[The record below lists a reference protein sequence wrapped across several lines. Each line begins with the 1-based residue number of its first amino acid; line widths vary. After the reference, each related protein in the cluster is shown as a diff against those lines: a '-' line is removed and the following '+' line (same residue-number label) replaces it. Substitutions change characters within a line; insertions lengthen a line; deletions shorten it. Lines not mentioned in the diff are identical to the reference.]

1 MVTPYCFNSAVTNLK
16 ILHFSTFEH
25 KYSFL
30 RIKIVS
36 FAYTFS
42 GYRLK
47 LCLIYLTKWKPMKM
61 NSIATKQLPLLFNQ
75 WRVNRDKGLKTSSP
89 SMILDKWN
97 TIINGRLKP
106 LNINDDLLAAE
117 AVQLV
122 INESEEDQ
130 QTIRSMLIEDLI
142 EKPNVMDKEQYVKV
156 NQTLLI
162 RILDKLFAYSQIKP
176 LNENILLLYNT
187 ISQHLQSTLDF
198 VEDFFNNYFDH
209 NEKIPEPYISIA
221 KENIKKQVKQLKHI
235 VSKQESTDTFLTN
248 LVLDSIQHLLGAESI
263 VITYSLLSFHKMLLN
278 ELLSQKVIQSTQSIK
293 EALYYINYNED
304 NFITYEY
311 EWLKELTNALPSNQE
326 KIVALR
332 FEQKKINQLSL
343 KPNCCYNPNMP
354 SLKDQ
359 INGWIDEE
367 VKFLEN
373 IQLPEKVRDKLNENE
388 DKIHTSLSVAK
399 LAVLLRLLVV
409 DKIIINRTVAP
420 MLRVAAKIFTT
431 LQTDDISFGS
441 LETKYHAPD
450 KATINAVKDMLFKWI
465 NILGKL

>member
-1 MVTPYCFNSAVTNLK
+1 
-16 ILHFSTFEH
+16 
-25 KYSFL
+25 
-30 RIKIVS
+30 
-36 FAYTFS
+36 
-42 GYRLK
+42 
-47 LCLIYLTKWKPMKM
+47 
-61 NSIATKQLPLLFNQ
+61 
-75 WRVNRDKGLKTSSP
+75 
-89 SMILDKWN
+89 MILDKWN
-97 TIINGRLKP
+97 TIINGRLNP
-106 LNINDDLLAAE
+106 LNTHDDLLAAE
-117 AVQLV
+117 AVQLML
-122 INESEEDQ
+122 NESEDDQ

-198 VEDFFNNYFDH
+198 VEDFFNNYFDF
-209 NEKIPEPYISIA
+209 NEKVPEPYISIA
-221 KENIKKQVKQLKHI
+221 KENIKQQVKQLKNT
-235 VSKQESTDTFLTN
+235 VLKQESTDSFLTN
-248 LVLDSIQHLLGAESI
+248 IVLDSIQRLLGAKSI
-263 VITYSLLSFHKMLLN
+263 EITYTRLSYHKMLLN
-278 ELLSQKVIQSTQSIK
+278 ELLSQKVMQSTQCIK

-304 NFITYEY
+304 NFIIYEY
-311 EWLKELTNALPSNQE
+311 EWLKELTAELPTNQE
-326 KIVALR
+326 KIAALR
-332 FEQKKINQLSL
+332 FDQKKINQLPL

-373 IQLPEKVRDKLNENE
+373 VQFTKKVADKLNENE

-399 LAVLLRLLVV
+399 LAVLLRLLVI

-431 LQTDDISFGS
+431 LQKDDISFGS

-465 NILGKL
+465 NILNRL

>member
-1 MVTPYCFNSAVTNLK
+1 
-16 ILHFSTFEH
+16 
-25 KYSFL
+25 
-30 RIKIVS
+30 
-36 FAYTFS
+36 
-42 GYRLK
+42 
-47 LCLIYLTKWKPMKM
+47 
-61 NSIATKQLPLLFNQ
+61 
-75 WRVNRDKGLKTSSP
+75 
-89 SMILDKWN
+89 MILDKWN
-97 TIINGRLKP
+97 TVINGRLSP
-106 LNINDDLLAAE
+106 LNTNDDLLAAE

-122 INESEEDQ
+122 INESEDDQ

-162 RILDKLFAYSQIKP
+162 RILDKLFAYSQTKP
-176 LNENILLLYNT
+176 LNENILRLYNT

-198 VEDFFNNYFDH
+198 VEDFFSNYFDR
-209 NEKIPEPYISIA
+209 NEKVPEPYISFA
-221 KENIKKQVKQLKHI
+221 KENIKKQVKHLKHI
-235 VSKQESTDTFLTN
+235 VSKQEDTDTFLTS
-248 LVLDSIQHLLGAESI
+248 LVLDSIQHFLLDESI
-263 VITYSLLSFHKMLLN
+263 VINYSRLSYHKMLLN
-278 ELLSQKVIQSTQSIK
+278 ELLSQKIIQSPHSII
-293 EALYYINYNED
+293 EALYYLNYNED

-311 EWLKELTNALPSNQE
+311 EWLKELTAELPTNLE
-326 KIVALR
+326 KVAALR
-332 FEQKKINQLSL
+332 FEQKKINQLPL

-354 SLKDQ
+354 SLKEQ

-373 IQLPEKVRDKLNENE
+373 VQLPEKVGEKLNENV

-399 LAVLLRLLVV
+399 LAVLLRLLVI

-431 LQTDDISFGS
+431 LQKDDISFGS

-450 KATINAVKDMLFKWI
+450 KATINAVKDLLFKWI

>member
-1 MVTPYCFNSAVTNLK
+1 
-16 ILHFSTFEH
+16 
-25 KYSFL
+25 
-30 RIKIVS
+30 
-36 FAYTFS
+36 
-42 GYRLK
+42 
-47 LCLIYLTKWKPMKM
+47 
-61 NSIATKQLPLLFNQ
+61 
-75 WRVNRDKGLKTSSP
+75 
-89 SMILDKWN
+89 MILDKWN
-97 TIINGRLKP
+97 TIINGRLNP
-106 LNINDDLLAAE
+106 LNTNDDLSDAE

-162 RILDKLFAYSQIKP
+162 RILDKLFAYSQTRP
-176 LNENILLLYNT
+176 LNENILFLYNT
-187 ISQHLQSTLDF
+187 ISQHLQTTLDF

-209 NEKIPEPYISIA
+209 NEKVPEPYISIA

-248 LVLDSIQHLLGAESI
+248 LVLESIQHLLGTKSI
-263 VITYSLLSFHKMLLN
+263 VITYSRLSYHKMLLN
-278 ELLSQKVIQSTQSIK
+278 ELLSQKVMQSTQCIK

-311 EWLKELTNALPSNQE
+311 EWLKELTKELPSNQE
-326 KIVALR
+326 KIAALR
-332 FEQKKINQLSL
+332 FEQKKINQLPL

-373 IQLPEKVRDKLNENE
+373 VQFPEKVADKLIKNE
-388 DKIHTSLSVAK
+388 DKIHTTLSVAK
-399 LAVLLRLLVV
+399 LAVLLRLLVI

-465 NILGKL
+465 NILNRL

>member
-1 MVTPYCFNSAVTNLK
+1 M
-16 ILHFSTFEH
+16 E
-25 KYSFL
+25 
-30 RIKIVS
+30 
-36 FAYTFS
+36 
-42 GYRLK
+42 
-47 LCLIYLTKWKPMKM
+47 M
-61 NSIATKQLPLLFNQ
+61 NSIAIKQQPLLFSQ
-75 WRVNRDKGLKTSSP
+75 WRVIRDQGLKTRSP
-89 SMILDKWN
+89 YMILDKWN
-97 TIINGRLKP
+97 TIINGRLNP
-106 LNINDDLLAAE
+106 LNANDDLSDAE
-117 AVQLV
+117 TVEMV

-142 EKPNVMDKEQYVKV
+142 EKPNVMDREQYVKV

-162 RILDKLFAYSQIKP
+162 RILDQLFAYSQIRP
-176 LNENILLLYNT
+176 LNENISLLYKT
-187 ISQHLQSTLDF
+187 ISQHLQNTLDF

-209 NEKIPEPYISIA
+209 NEKVPEPYITIA
-221 KENIKKQVKQLKHI
+221 KENIKKQVKQLKHT
-235 VSKQESTDTFLTN
+235 VSKQESADPFLTN
-248 LVLDSIQHLLGAESI
+248 LILDSIQHLLGAESI
-263 VITYSLLSFHKMLLN
+263 VITYSQLSYHKMLLN
-278 ELLSQKVIQSTQSIK
+278 ELLSQKVMQSTQCIK
-293 EALYYINYNED
+293 EALYYLNYNED
-304 NFITYEY
+304 NFIAYEN
-311 EWLKELTNALPSNQE
+311 EWLKELTKELPSIQE
-326 KIVALR
+326 KVAALR

-373 IQLPEKVRDKLNENE
+373 TQLPEKVGDKMNENE
-388 DKIHTSLSVAK
+388 DKIHTTLSVAK
-399 LAVLLRLLVV
+399 LAVLLRLLVI

-450 KATINAVKDMLFKWI
+450 KATINAVRDMLFKWI

>member
-1 MVTPYCFNSAVTNLK
+1 
-16 ILHFSTFEH
+16 
-25 KYSFL
+25 
-30 RIKIVS
+30 
-36 FAYTFS
+36 
-42 GYRLK
+42 
-47 LCLIYLTKWKPMKM
+47 MKA
-61 NSIATKQLPLLFNQ
+61 NSITTKQLPLLFSQ
-75 WRVNRDKGLKTSSP
+75 WRVNRGEGLKTSSP

-97 TIINGRLKP
+97 TMINGKLNP
-106 LNINDDLLAAE
+106 LNTIDDLSDAE

-142 EKPNVMDKEQYVKV
+142 EKHNVMDKQQYVKV

-162 RILDKLFAYSQIKP
+162 RILDKLFLYSQTRP

-187 ISQHLQSTLDF
+187 ISQHMQSTLDF

-209 NEKIPEPYISIA
+209 NEKVPELYISIA
-221 KENIKKQVKQLKHI
+221 KENIKKQVKQLKHT
-235 VSKQESTDTFLTN
+235 VSKQESTDPFLTN
-248 LVLDSIQHLLGAESI
+248 IVLDSIQHLLGAESI
-263 VITYSLLSFHKMLLN
+263 VITYRRLSYHKMLLN
-278 ELLSQKVIQSTQSIK
+278 ELLSQKVVQSTQSIK
-293 EALYYINYNED
+293 EALYYINYNQD
-304 NFITYEY
+304 NFVSYEY
-311 EWLKELTNALPSNQE
+311 ECLKELTNELSTHQE

-332 FEQKKINQLSL
+332 FEQKKINQLPL
-343 KPNCCYNPNMP
+343 KSNCCYNPNMP

-367 VKFLEN
+367 VKFFEN
-373 IQLPEKVRDKLNENE
+373 IQLPEKVANKLNENE

-399 LAVLLRLLVV
+399 LAVLLRLLVI

-431 LQTDDISFGS
+431 LQADTISFGS

-465 NILGKL
+465 NILNRL

>member
-1 MVTPYCFNSAVTNLK
+1 
-16 ILHFSTFEH
+16 
-25 KYSFL
+25 
-30 RIKIVS
+30 
-36 FAYTFS
+36 
-42 GYRLK
+42 
-47 LCLIYLTKWKPMKM
+47 M
-61 NSIATKQLPLLFNQ
+61 NNNDTKQLPLLFSQ
-75 WRVNRDKGLKTSSP
+75 WRVNRGKGLKTSSP

-97 TIINGRLKP
+97 TIINGRLNP
-106 LNINDDLLAAE
+106 LNTNDDLLAAE
-117 AVQLV
+117 TVQLV
-122 INESEEDQ
+122 INESEDDQ

-162 RILDKLFAYSQIKP
+162 RILDKLFAHSQTRP

-198 VEDFFNNYFDH
+198 IEDFFSNYFDRD
-209 NEKIPEPYISIA
+209 EKVPEPYISFA
-221 KENIKKQVKQLKHI
+221 KENIKKQVKHLKHI
-235 VSKQESTDTFLTN
+235 VSKQEGIDTFLTR
-248 LVLDSIQHLLGAESI
+248 LVLDSIQHLLLDEAI
-263 VITYSLLSFHKMLLN
+263 VITYSRLSYHKILLN
-278 ELLSQKVIQSTQSIK
+278 ELLSQKVMQSTQSIM
-293 EALYYINYNED
+293 EALYYLNYNED

-311 EWLKELTNALPSNQE
+311 QWLKELTAELTTNQE
-326 KIVALR
+326 KIAALR
-332 FEQKKINQLSL
+332 FEQKKINQLPL

-354 SLKDQ
+354 PLKEQ

-373 IQLPEKVRDKLNENE
+373 VQLPEKVGDKLNENE

-399 LAVLLRLLVV
+399 LAVLLRLLVI

-431 LQTDDISFGS
+431 LQKDDISFGS

-450 KATINAVKDMLFKWI
+450 KATINAVKDLLFKWI

>member
-1 MVTPYCFNSAVTNLK
+1 
-16 ILHFSTFEH
+16 
-25 KYSFL
+25 
-30 RIKIVS
+30 
-36 FAYTFS
+36 
-42 GYRLK
+42 
-47 LCLIYLTKWKPMKM
+47 
-61 NSIATKQLPLLFNQ
+61 
-75 WRVNRDKGLKTSSP
+75 
-89 SMILDKWN
+89 MILDKWN

-162 RILDKLFAYSQIKP
+162 RILDKLFVYSQTRP

-198 VEDFFNNYFDH
+198 IEDFFSNYFDR
-209 NEKIPEPYISIA
+209 NEKVPEPYISIA
-221 KENIKKQVKQLKHI
+221 KEYIKKQVKQLKHI

-248 LVLDSIQHLLGAESI
+248 LVLDSIQYLLGAESI
-263 VITYSLLSFHKMLLN
+263 VITYSRLSYHKMLLN
-278 ELLSQKVIQSTQSIK
+278 ELLSQKVMQSSQCIK

-311 EWLKELTNALPSNQE
+311 EWLKELTKELPSNQE
-326 KIVALR
+326 KIAALR
-332 FEQKKINQLSL
+332 FEQKKINQLPL

-373 IQLPEKVRDKLNENE
+373 IQLPEKVADKLNENE

-465 NILGKL
+465 NILNRL

>member
-1 MVTPYCFNSAVTNLK
+1 
-16 ILHFSTFEH
+16 
-25 KYSFL
+25 
-30 RIKIVS
+30 
-36 FAYTFS
+36 
-42 GYRLK
+42 
-47 LCLIYLTKWKPMKM
+47 MKM
-61 NSIATKQLPLLFNQ
+61 NSNATKQLPLLFSQ
-75 WRVNRDKGLKTSSP
+75 WRVNRGKGLTITSP

-97 TIINGRLKP
+97 TIISGRLKP
-106 LNINDDLLAAE
+106 SNTNDDLLAAG

-122 INESEEDQ
+122 INESEDDQ

-162 RILDKLFAYSQIKP
+162 RILDKLFAYSQTKP
-176 LNENILLLYNT
+176 LNENMLLLYNT

-198 VEDFFNNYFDH
+198 IEDFFSNYFDR
-209 NEKIPEPYISIA
+209 NEKVPEPYISLA
-221 KENIKKQVKQLKHI
+221 KENIKKQIKHLKHI
-235 VSKQESTDTFLTN
+235 VSKQESTDIILNN
-248 LVLDSIQHLLGAESI
+248 LVLDSIQHLLIDESI
-263 VITYSLLSFHKMLLN
+263 ITYSRLSYHKMLLN
-278 ELLSQKVIQSTQSIK
+278 ELLSQKVIQSTQSIM
-293 EALYYINYNED
+293 EALYYLNYNED
-304 NFITYEY
+304 NFIAYEY
-311 EWLKELTNALPSNQE
+311 EWLKELTTELPTNQE
-326 KIVALR
+326 KIAALR
-332 FEQKKINQLSL
+332 FEQKKINQLPL

-354 SLKDQ
+354 SLKEQ

-373 IQLPEKVRDKLNENE
+373 VQLPEKVADKLNENE

-399 LAVLLRLLVV
+399 LAVLLRLLVI

-431 LQTDDISFGS
+431 LQKDDISFGS

-450 KATINAVKDMLFKWI
+450 KATINAVKDLLFKWI

>member
-1 MVTPYCFNSAVTNLK
+1 
-16 ILHFSTFEH
+16 
-25 KYSFL
+25 
-30 RIKIVS
+30 
-36 FAYTFS
+36 
-42 GYRLK
+42 
-47 LCLIYLTKWKPMKM
+47 
-61 NSIATKQLPLLFNQ
+61 
-75 WRVNRDKGLKTSSP
+75 
-89 SMILDKWN
+89 MILDKWN
-97 TIINGRLKP
+97 TIINGKLNP
-106 LNINDDLLAAE
+106 LNTNDDFSDAE
-117 AVQLV
+117 SVQLMV
-122 INESEEDQ
+122 NESEEDQ

-156 NQTLLI
+156 NQTFLI

-209 NEKIPEPYISIA
+209 NEKVPEPYISIA
-221 KENIKKQVKQLKHI
+221 KECIKKQLKQLKHI

-248 LVLDSIQHLLGAESI
+248 LVLESIQHLLLDESI
-263 VITYSLLSFHKMLLN
+263 VITYNRLSYHKMLLN
-278 ELLSQKVIQSTQSIK
+278 ELLSQKVMQSTQSIK
-293 EALYYINYNED
+293 EALYYLNYNED

-311 EWLKELTNALPSNQE
+311 EWLKELTSELPTNQE
-326 KIVALR
+326 KIAALR
-332 FEQKKINQLSL
+332 FEQKKINQLPL

-373 IQLPEKVRDKLNENE
+373 IQLPEKVLDKLNEIE

-450 KATINAVKDMLFKWI
+450 KATINAVRDMLFKWI
-465 NILGKL
+465 NILSKL

>member
-1 MVTPYCFNSAVTNLK
+1 
-16 ILHFSTFEH
+16 
-25 KYSFL
+25 
-30 RIKIVS
+30 
-36 FAYTFS
+36 
-42 GYRLK
+42 
-47 LCLIYLTKWKPMKM
+47 MKM
-61 NSIATKQLPLLFNQ
+61 NSIATKQLPLLFSQ

-97 TIINGRLKP
+97 TIINGRLNP

-162 RILDKLFAYSQIKP
+162 RILDKLFAYSQTRP

-187 ISQHLQSTLDF
+187 IGQHLQSTLDF
-198 VEDFFNNYFDH
+198 IEDFFSNYFDR
-209 NEKIPEPYISIA
+209 NEKVPEPYISIA

-263 VITYSLLSFHKMLLN
+263 VITYSRLSYHKMLLN
-278 ELLSQKVIQSTQSIK
+278 ELLSQKVRRSSQCIK

-304 NFITYEY
+304 NLITYEY
-311 EWLKELTNALPSNQE
+311 EWLKELTKELPSNQE
-326 KIVALR
+326 KIAALR
-332 FEQKKINQLSL
+332 FEQKKINQLPL

-373 IQLPEKVRDKLNENE
+373 IQLPEKVADKLNENE

-465 NILGKL
+465 NILNRL

>member
-1 MVTPYCFNSAVTNLK
+1 
-16 ILHFSTFEH
+16 
-25 KYSFL
+25 
-30 RIKIVS
+30 
-36 FAYTFS
+36 
-42 GYRLK
+42 
-47 LCLIYLTKWKPMKM
+47 MKT
-61 NSIATKQLPLLFNQ
+61 NSIATKQLPLLFSQ

-97 TIINGRLKP
+97 TIINGRLNP
-106 LNINDDLLAAE
+106 LNTNDDLSDAE

-130 QTIRSMLIEDLI
+130 QTIRSMLVEDLI

-162 RILDKLFAYSQIKP
+162 RILDILFAYSQTRP
-176 LNENILLLYNT
+176 LNENKLLLYNT

-198 VEDFFNNYFDH
+198 VEDFFNNYFDR
-209 NEKIPEPYISIA
+209 NEKVPEPYISIA

-235 VSKQESTDTFLTN
+235 VSKQENANTFLTN
-248 LVLDSIQHLLGAESI
+248 LVLDSIQHLLRAESI
-263 VITYSLLSFHKMLLN
+263 VITYSRLSYHKMLLN
-278 ELLSQKVIQSTQSIK
+278 ELPSQKVIQSTQCIR

-304 NFITYEY
+304 NFVTYEY
-311 EWLKELTNALPSNQE
+311 EWLKELTNELPTNQE
-326 KIVALR
+326 KIAALR
-332 FEQKKINQLSL
+332 FEQKKINQLPL
-343 KPNCCYNPNMP
+343 KPNCCFNPNMP

-359 INGWIDEE
+359 INGWVNEE

-373 IQLPEKVRDKLNENE
+373 IQLPERVGDKSNENE

-399 LAVLLRLLVV
+399 LAVLLRLLVI

-465 NILGKL
+465 NILNRL